1 MTRINNVD
9 ELEQLYTQA
18 RQSVQARSE
27 DSTTIF
33 VGAGTC
39 GLAAGA
45 ADTLRAIRETLDRF
59 NLQANIVTVGCIGIC
74 VREPLVDIQQPGRPR
89 ITYAN
94 ITAQKAPRLIEEH
107 LVKGQIVIEW
117 AMGIVPA
124 DW

>member
-1 MTRINNVD
+1 MPKINNVD

-18 RQSVQARSE
+18 QQSVKARNDASL
-27 DSTTIF
+27 TIF

-45 ADTLRAIRETLDRF
+45 NETLRAIREELARF
-59 NLQANIVTVGCIGIC
+59 SIEAKVITVGCIGIC
-74 VREPLVDIQQPGRPR
+74 VKEPLVDIQQPGRPR

-94 ITAQKAPRLIEEH
+94 ITAQKVPRLIEEH
-107 LVKGQIVIEW
+107 LVKGQIITDW
-117 AMGIVPA
+117 AMGEMPA